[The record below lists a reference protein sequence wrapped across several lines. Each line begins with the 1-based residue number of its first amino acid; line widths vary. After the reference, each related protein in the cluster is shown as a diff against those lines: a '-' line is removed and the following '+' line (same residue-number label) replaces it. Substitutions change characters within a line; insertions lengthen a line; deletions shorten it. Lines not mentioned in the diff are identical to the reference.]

1 MKYIMLLVLMVLGNE
16 VSQGATDEKAEYVVG
31 WIMLSVDLF
40 VFLTSLIALFAMLV
54 SFREHMKKLK
64 DRPDG
69 IVVIPSTALQH
80 RSRVNASR
88 SRFTRKL
95 TASMNETAV
104 THNKIK
110 VFEMRH
116 EDARRKGLRSTRP
129 PA

>member
-1 MKYIMLLVLMVLGNE
+1 MLLVLMVLGNE

-64 DRPDG
+64 DRPEGTDS
-69 IVVIPSTALQH
+69 VSPPPLQQ
-80 RSRVNASR
+80 RSRVKVFKR
-88 SRFTRKL
+88 QPTRKL
-95 TASMNETAV
+95 TASMVETAV
-104 THNKIK
+104 THNKVK